1 MLISFCY
8 IMIQNEQIEIG
19 SRIAGRYEVIAQI
32 GQGASSCVFRVRDL
46 TSKTDLALKLILNS
60 CPGINFIQHEF
71 KFLSS
76 LNHPNLVPVY
86 NFGKY
91 DQRYFYTMELIEGP
105 SLLSRQFAWNE
116 IIDITAQLC
125 LALEYIH
132 QQDIIHMDLKPGNIL
147 LSDNGQVKLADFGF
161 AQCYT
166 TGQSLARS
174 LGTPA
179 YISPEVLSGQAPDNR
194 SDLYSL
200 GVIMY
205 QLAARQLPFEA
216 PSFEQL
222 ADKILLRPPPAP
234 SQIKPDIPQALD
246 SLIMKL
252 LSKSPAD
259 RPSSANEVIEELNQ
273 GLKLKLPLAA
283 KSGQR
288 DHVFF
293 PRLIG
298 RDRELRELRQALKSA
313 EANQGNCIFLSGETG
328 IGRSRLLSVFANQA
342 QLAGT
347 NVLWSRCYQE
357 NLTAFQPIN
366 QLLCQLAPLA
376 QSFCPEILEN
386 YGPTISQV
394 SPALDG
400 FLEGQSKPGPSG
412 LPEPGQK
419 LRILDSIARLTI
431 ETISALPQG
440 ASLIIFEGI
449 HRSDPETIDT
459 ITHLCRN
466 ISKEPI
472 LVLGSFR
479 SDVPD
484 ENHPL
489 ARAVELLSAE
499 NKADQMFLKRLNQ
512 DETFR
517 LICSLFPQAR
527 NLEPMAQRIF
537 ETTEGNPFLIEET
550 VHYLMSSGHIR
561 RESGRWHIDPL
572 FRDSMELPKNIREI
586 WQQKIGSLPAV
597 QTRILQTL
605 SVFGRPASDDDVA
618 LVLDLSAE
626 QLSQHLIHLKG
637 RDIIT
642 PVRDEDQTLFG
653 FHHSR
658 LEQFIYQSIDSA
670 EKEALHRKIAQM
682 LGSRNDRSVQHN
694 ISLAWH
700 WEKAGEPERSGQY
713 HLLAARHLQS
723 YSSQQA
729 IDHYLSALQVTR
741 TEDRKTLLPEIARL
755 YYRSGHHQRCLDT
768 CRELIGLGG
777 DGPEIRRLSGGCCQ
791 ALGNCEEALA
801 EFSLGLKMST
811 ELPRLAAG
819 IKASMADAYTAL
831 GEFGRA
837 EKICQEGLKKLPSES
852 DPLVE
857 AELYNSLGQIYWHL
871 ADWAQAITAHQKSL
885 GLKEQAGDKFGIA
898 ASYNN
903 LGAVYY
909 RMYEWDRAAECHRKS
924 FLLRQEIGDLGGL
937 AKSYNNLALIYR
949 HLYDWDEAMV
959 YHAKCLEILERIG
972 SSYEMAVSHINLGFI
987 HKARGEM
994 DQALWNYNQGIQM
1007 ALKIDAKILLLD
1019 SFIKKSEL
1027 YLSLGSLKD
1036 ASLFCQKALEI
1047 SDILGGKLE
1056 TGRGLNIQG
1065 RIYQV
1070 KRQWDKARETLGRAL
1085 EIFTELDIKAG
1096 EAFILKNL
1104 ADLHLET
1111 GQIEKSGQLA
1121 DKALRLA
1128 QRVEEQHLVSE
1139 ILLLKGQLR
1148 EELGQSGIREM
1159 EWALE
1164 ISDRVRIQETSGF
1177 IYGAIARHY
1186 LHRKDHPAAAQYYQR
1201 AVAAFKQTSQHIS
1214 QPELKSSF
1222 LQEPRRKQ
1230 IFREIQQLYLEVAG
1244 HGPAS

>member
-1 MLISFCY
+1 
-8 IMIQNEQIEIG
+8 MIQKEQIEIG
-19 SRIAGRYEVIAQI
+19 SRIAGRYEVIARI
-32 GQGASSCVFRVRDL
+32 GEGTSSCVFRVRDL

-86 NFGKY
+86 NFGKEG
-91 DQRYFYTMELIEGP
+91 QRYFYTMELIEGP
-105 SLLSRQFAWNE
+105 GLLSRQFAWNE

-125 LALEYIH
+125 LALEHIH
-132 QQDIIHMDLKPGNIL
+132 QQDIIHLDIKPGNIL
-147 LSDNGQVKLADFGF
+147 LSDNSHVKLADFGF

-166 TGQSLARS
+166 AGQSLVRS

-179 YISPEVLSGQAPDNR
+179 YVSPEVLSGQAPDNR
-194 SDLYSL
+194 SDLFSL
-200 GVIMY
+200 GVVMY
-205 QLAARQLPFEA
+205 QLAVRQLPFEA

-222 ADKILLRPPPAP
+222 VDKILHRPPLPP
-234 SQIKPDIPQALD
+234 SRIKSEVPEALEG
-246 SLIMKL
+246 LIMKL
-252 LSKSPAD
+252 LSKSPAE
-259 RPSSANEVIEELNQ
+259 RPSSANEVIEELNY

-283 KSGQR
+283 RSGQR

-313 EANQGNCIFLSGETG
+313 EGSQGNCIFISGETG
-328 IGRSRLLSVFANQA
+328 IGRSRLLSEFANQA
-342 QLAGT
+342 QLAGI
-347 NVLWSRCYQE
+347 NVFWSRCYQE
-357 NLTAFQPIN
+357 NLAAFQPIE
-366 QLLCQLAPLA
+366 QLLSQLAPLA
-376 QSFCPEILEN
+376 QSFRPEILET
-386 YGPTISQV
+386 YGPAISPV
-394 SPALDG
+394 SPALDE
-400 FLEGQSKPGPSG
+400 FLDGISKPGSSG

-431 ETISALPQG
+431 ETISALPQV
-440 ASLIIFEGI
+440 ASLIIFEGL
-449 HRSDPETIDT
+449 HRADPETIDV

-479 SDVPD
+479 SDIPD
-484 ENHPL
+484 ENRSL
-489 ARAVELLSAE
+489 GRAIELLAAE
-499 NKADQMFLKRLNQ
+499 NKAEQMFLKRLNQ
-512 DETFR
+512 EDTFR

-527 NLEPMAQRIF
+527 NLETLSQRIF
-537 ETTEGNPFLIEET
+537 EAAGGNPFLIEET

-586 WQQKIGSLPAV
+586 WQQKIAALPEV
-597 QTRILQTL
+597 QTRILQAM
-605 SVFGRPASDDDVA
+605 SVFARPASDDDVA
-618 LVLDLSAE
+618 LALDLPAE

-642 PVRDEDQTLFG
+642 PVRDEDRTLFG
-653 FHHSR
+653 FHHSK
-658 LEQFIYQSIDSA
+658 LEQFIYQSIDPAAA
-670 EKEALHRKIAQM
+670 ETLHRKIAQM
-682 LGSRNDRSVQHN
+682 LETRKDRSAQDN
-694 ISLAWH
+694 ISLARH

-729 IDHYLSALQVTR
+729 LDHYLSALQAAR
-741 TEDRKTLLPEIARL
+741 PEDRKILLPEIARL
-755 YYRSGHHQRCLDT
+755 YYRSGHHQRCLEA
-768 CRELIGLGG
+768 CRELIGLGD

-791 ALGNCEEALA
+791 ALGDCEEALA
-801 EFSLGLKMST
+801 EFSLGLKLSGGQ
-811 ELPRLAAG
+811 PRLAAG
-819 IKASMADAYTAL
+819 IQASMADAYIAL

-837 EKICQEGLKKLPSES
+837 EKICLEGLKKLPPEG
-852 DPLVE
+852 DPLAE
-857 AELYNSLGQIYWHL
+857 SELYNGLGQIYWHL

-909 RMYEWDRAAECHRKS
+909 RMYEWDRAADCHRKS

-959 YHAKCLEILERIG
+959 FHAKCLEILERIG

-994 DQALWNYNQGIQM
+994 DQALWNYNQGIQI

-1019 SFIKKSEL
+1019 AFIKKSEL

-1047 SDILGGKLE
+1047 SEILGGKLE

-1111 GQIEKSGQLA
+1111 GQAEKSGQLA

-1148 EELGQSGIREM
+1148 EEMGQAGIREM

-1177 IYGAIARHY
+1177 IYGAMARHY
-1186 LHRKDHPAAAQYYQR
+1186 LRRKDHSTASQYYQK

-1214 QPELKSSF
+1214 QPELKNSF

-1230 IFREIQQLYLEVAG
+1230 ILREIQQLYLEVSG